1 MGRTTSCEKQLFM
14 LEAGCPPDILYLGIL
29 LGGSQSLFFPCTS
42 SQGHSNVKTSLLV
55 YCGASQS
62 RQSRSHL
69 WLLKGSVEGF
79 GQGSWLFTQGSR
91 KVPGRIHAGLSNGSP
106 RFPALYP
113 RLPQVWFIPHLI
125 LGLPL
130 ALRGLDL
137 ELPRLPSG
145 SNDTACSQI
154 YAHASF
160 RFFQEFGFRVS
171 LLFAL
176 LWPSLFFPFE

>member
-1 MGRTTSCEKQLFM
+1 MVPSHCFSMYELPGSFQCKDFSACLLWCF
-14 LEAGCPPDILYLGIL
+14 AKPPE
-29 LGGSQSLFFPCTS
+29 QF
-42 SQGHSNVKTSLLV
+42 
-55 YCGASQS
+55 
-62 RQSRSHL
+62 HL
-69 WLLKGSVEGF
+69 WLLKGSVEGL

-91 KVPGRIHAGLSNGSP
+91 KVLGRIHLGLSNASP

-160 RFFQEFGFRVS
+160 RFLQEFGFRVS